1 MTMRVS
7 LDAHLNIIKLAKL
20 PNEMMMMMVII
31 VGMTMIEKITM
42 PMMQMM
48 HRLILEHSVHVK
60 VGKNCDVDCK
70 DDHLIMIMIEMIMIM
85 IQMMT
90 SMTMTMTTLNRFQ
103 QKALSGNYAIHLGE
117 SVSRYLIAPKE
128 EDFFAPNFLQRPI
141 IAGKC
146 QYTDVLRLQHRVCH
160 ICIA

>member
-7 LDAHLNIIKLAKL
+7 LDAHLNIRKLAKL
-20 PNEMMMMMVII
+20 PKEMMMMMAII
-31 VGMTMIEKITM
+31 VRMMMSEMITM

-48 HRLILEHSVHVK
+48 HRLILEQSVHVK
-60 VGKNCDVDCK
+60 VGKNCDIDCK
-70 DDHLIMIMIEMIMIM
+70 DDHLIMIMIE
-85 IQMMT
+85 MMT

>member
-7 LDAHLNIIKLAKL
+7 LDAHLNIRKLAKL
-20 PNEMMMMMVII
+20 PKEMMMVMVII
-31 VGMTMIEKITM
+31 VGMTMIEMITM

-60 VGKNCDVDCK
+60 VGKNCDIDCK
-70 DDHLIMIMIEMIMIM
+70 DDHLVMIM

-128 EDFFAPNFLQRPI
+128 ADFFCSQLFAKTNYSGKVSVHGCLEITAQSVPYMHCI
-141 IAGKC
+141 IM
-146 QYTDVLRLQHRVCH
+146 RL
-160 ICIA
+160 

>member
-1 MTMRVS
+1 
-7 LDAHLNIIKLAKL
+7 
-20 PNEMMMMMVII
+20 
-31 VGMTMIEKITM
+31 
-42 PMMQMM
+42 
-48 HRLILEHSVHVK
+48 
-60 VGKNCDVDCK
+60 
-70 DDHLIMIMIEMIMIM
+70 MIM

-128 EDFFAPNFLQRPI
+128 EDFLQRPI

>member
-1 MTMRVS
+1 MV
-7 LDAHLNIIKLAKL
+7 
-20 PNEMMMMMVII
+20 MMVII
-31 VGMTMIEKITM
+31 VGMTMIEMITM

-60 VGKNCDVDCK
+60 VGQNCDVDCK
-70 DDHLIMIMIEMIMIM
+70 DDHLIMIM